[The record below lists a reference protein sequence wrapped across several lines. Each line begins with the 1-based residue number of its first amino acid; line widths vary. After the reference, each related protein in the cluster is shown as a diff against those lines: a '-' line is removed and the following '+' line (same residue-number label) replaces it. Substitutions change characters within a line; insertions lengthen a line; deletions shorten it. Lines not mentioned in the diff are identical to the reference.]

1 MHRIKVIVAGIPYG
15 VREIIPWRA
24 KLRKI
29 ERTIIN
35 YVFPILPVAI
45 SPFCIVVPERR
56 RCRYTLDTKWRAVT
70 FYVESIDTKK
80 IDTRVDARRSCQCCC
95 KRDRISIARNDCPT
109 ATAASC
115 SNRQSICRI
124 VVGKSD
130 IGACLQQTCN
140 AIVDLFKRHPAD
152 TATTGHGNCQ
162 RIRCIVISKS
172 DVGTC
177 LEQSCNSIVD
187 LFNRQPTGALCR
199 KRASEWYF
207 HGAFIPAWVQCSGKS
222 AAWCHGATYLPKP
235 GKNQSCAPR

>member
-95 KRDRISIARNDCPT
+95 KRDRISITRNDCPT

-124 VVGKSD
+124 VVSKSD
-130 IGACLQQTCN
+130 IGACLQQT
-140 AIVDLFKRHPAD
+140 
-152 TATTGHGNCQ
+152 
-162 RIRCIVISKS
+162 
-172 DVGTC
+172 
-177 LEQSCNSIVD
+177 CNSIVD